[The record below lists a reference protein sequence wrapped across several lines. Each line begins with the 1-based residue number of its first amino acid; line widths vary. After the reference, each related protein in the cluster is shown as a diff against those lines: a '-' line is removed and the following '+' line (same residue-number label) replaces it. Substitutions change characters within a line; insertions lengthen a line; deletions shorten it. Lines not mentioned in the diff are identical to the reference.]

1 MRDMKILGVD
11 QSLTKP
17 GYALFEDGQLTV
29 CEVLNTAKLGVSG
42 YERVQ
47 AIVDRALSL
56 AHGCDAVVVEG
67 PSMMSKGRALTG
79 LFGLYG
85 TLTQDLWRAGHSPW
99 IVAPSARAKYATG
112 SGTSD
117 KKKVLA
123 AILSRFDFDPRI
135 IDDNTAD
142 AVALA
147 SLVARKLGHPVDDD
161 YMVSAN
167 AREALD
173 KVQEP
178 Q

>member
-1 MRDMKILGVD
+1 MRTVKILGID
-11 QSLTKP
+11 QSLTKA
-17 GYALFEDGQLTV
+17 GFALFEDGQLEV
-29 CEVLNTAKLGVSG
+29 CEVLNTSKLKVAG

-47 AIVDRALSL
+47 AIVDRALEL
-56 AHGCDAVVVEG
+56 CDGCDAVAVEG

-99 IVAPSARAKYATG
+99 VVAPSARAKYATG
-112 SGTSD
+112 SGTAD

-135 IDDNTAD
+135 VDDNAAD

-161 YMVSAN
+161 YMVSPK